1 MDINLL
7 KSNNHKEHRFV
18 LIALVI
24 LLVLIIGRELW
35 VYITGLLAASTIYAL
50 VRNQMAKLVEKR
62 KWGRSLSAITILIEV
77 IIVFLIPISGIGLMI
92 VNEVSGIQIDIE
104 SIKQQIIELI
114 DRIEKMIGT
123 ELNTPD
129 LSNTG
134 AIITGLAQRLLSGG
148 YSLIINSFIAIFA
161 LYFMLIN
168 YDSFEKTIY
177 EILPFRRDNKDI
189 LKDETKNII
198 KATAVGIPVV
208 AVLQGIIAY
217 IGYTFFG
224 IDNTVVLAILVSFT
238 TIIPIIGTS
247 LVWLPVG
254 LIPILQ
260 GDYVRGALLLVY
272 GLAIIGG
279 SDTVFRFVL
288 QKQIANIHPL
298 ITFFGVLMG
307 IPIFG
312 LWGVI
317 FGPLLLSLLI
327 LFINMYRRDYI
338 PGSKAEPRVTS
349 KKEYNLRMNKL
360 RQLKHKS
367 RRIKKTKD
375 TVSPF
380 E

>member
-224 IDNTVVLAILVSFT
+224 IGNTVVLAILVSFT

>member
-224 IDNTVVLAILVSFT
+224 IGNTVVLAILVSFT

-272 GLAIIGG
+272 GLALIGG

>member
-1 MDINLL
+1 MRMNNNFI
-7 KSNNHKEHRFV
+7 KSTKHKEHRTILIILVV
-18 LIALVI
+18 LLI
-24 LLVLIIGRELW
+24 LIIGKELW
-35 VYITGLLAASTIYAL
+35 IYITGLLAACTIYAL
-50 VRNQMAKLVEKR
+50 VRNQMANLVEKH
-62 KWGRSLSAITILIEV
+62 KWGRGVSAIVILLEV
-77 IIVFLIPISGIGLMI
+77 IVTFLIPISGIGLMI
-92 VNEVSGIQIDIE
+92 VNEVSGFQIDIE

-114 DRIEKMIGT
+114 AKIEGLIGT

-134 AIITGLAQRLLSGG
+134 ALITSLAQKLLTGA
-148 YSLIINSFIAIFA
+148 YSLIINAFIA
-161 LYFMLIN
+161 N
-168 YDSFEKTIY
+168 YDSFEKTIH
-177 EILPFRRDNKDI
+177 EILPFRHENKDI

-208 AVLQGIIAY
+208 AVIQGIIAY
-217 IGYTFFG
+217 IGYTAFG
-224 IDNTVVLAILVSFT
+224 IHNTLVLAILVAFT
-238 TIIPIIGTS
+238 TIIPIVGTS

-260 GDYVRGALLLVY
+260 GDYLRGALLLIY

-298 ITFFGVLMG
+298 ITFFGVVMG
-307 IPIFG
+307 IPMFG

-349 KKEYNLRMNKL
+349 KKEYNLRKMKL
-360 RQLKHKS
+360 QQRKPKS
-367 RRIKKTKD
+367 TRIEKTKD
-375 TVSPF
+375 ITSPF

>member
-1 MDINLL
+1 MDINSH
-7 KSNNHKEHRFV
+7 KSTNHKEHRIV
-18 LIALVI
+18 LITLVI
-24 LLVLIIGRELW
+24 LLVLIVGKELW
-35 VYITGLLAASTIYAL
+35 IYITGLLAACTIYAL
-50 VRNQMAKLVEKR
+50 VRNQMEMLVEKR
-62 KWGRSLSAITILIEV
+62 KWGRSASALTILLEV
-77 IIVFLIPISGIGLMI
+77 IVVFLIPISGIGLMI

-104 SIKQQIIELI
+104 SIKLQITELI
-114 DRIEKMIGT
+114 TTIEGLIGT
-123 ELNTPD
+123 KLNTPD

-134 AIITGLAQRLLSGG
+134 AIITGLAQRLLAGG

-168 YDSFEKTIY
+168 YDTFEKTIY
-177 EILPFRRDNKDI
+177 EILPFRSDNKEI

-198 KATAVGIPVV
+198 KATAIGIPVV
-208 AVLQGIIAY
+208 SVLQGIIAY
-217 IGYTFFG
+217 IGYTAFG
-224 IDNTVVLAILVSFT
+224 VNNTFVLAILVAFT

-254 LIPILQ
+254 LIPIFQ
-260 GDYVRGALLLVY
+260 GDYVRGMLLLIY
-272 GLAIIGG
+272 GLAVIGG

-307 IPIFG
+307 IPMFG

-349 KKEYNLRMNKL
+349 KKEYNLRMMKVQQRKL
-360 RQLKHKS
+360 KS
-367 RRIKKTKD
+367 LRIKKTKD